1 MLDRITAFAL
11 RNRFMILTGTIVIMI
26 AGMFIIRKFDID
38 IFPELT
44 APTVVIMTEAGG
56 MAPEEVEKFVTFPI
70 ETTVNGSTGIRRVR
84 SNSTMGFSIVWVE
97 FEWGTDIYKA
107 RQTITERLFQVRES
121 LPMGID
127 QPVIAPQTSLL
138 GEMMII
144 AIESDSLS
152 QMDLRTFADWTMIP
166 RLQSVPGIAQVTAIG
181 GEKKEYQIL
190 ADPLKMNFA
199 GVSFNDLVQACEN
212 MNTNSSG
219 GFISEYGNKYIIRGL
234 GMTNKLSEMENTLV
248 RMVGGKPVRIKDVA
262 DVVVGNAPRIGT
274 GSYRGRDAVLITIT
288 KQPDVNTVKLT
299 GKINKA
305 IEEITVDTGQLLT
318 CPPF

>member
-11 RNRFMILTGTIVIMI
+11 KNRFMILIGTIVIMI
-26 AGMFIIRKFDID
+26 VGIFIIRKFDID

-181 GEKKEYQIL
+181 EKKGIP
-190 ADPLKMNFA
+190 DTCR
-199 GVSFNDLVQACEN
+199 SFEN
-212 MNTNSSG
+212 EFCRS
-219 GFISEYGNKYIIRGL
+219 
-234 GMTNKLSEMENTLV
+234 KLQ
-248 RMVGGKPVRIKDVA
+248 RP
-262 DVVVGNAPRIGT
+262 GT
-274 GSYRGRDAVLITIT
+274 GM
-288 KQPDVNTVKLT
+288 
-299 GKINKA
+299 
-305 IEEITVDTGQLLT
+305 
-318 CPPF
+318 